1 MLSNRA
7 LSLTGQLADESD
19 APAGRLV
26 RMLGWGR
33 PRMLPPGVARACGA
47 PYVSLSGRGGWSSLS
62 G

>member
-1 MLSNRA
+1 MLSNRV

-47 PYVSLSGRGGWSSLS
+47 PYVSLSGRGG
-62 G
+62 